1 VTPTTQGVVLYD
13 GVCGFCD
20 RSVQWLLE
28 ADQDNR
34 LRYAPLQGP
43 TAAALRERH
52 PLLPVDI
59 DTVVLVEGEGAD
71 ERLYL
76 RSDAVLRIAS
86 LLPRVPG
93 WVQVFRWCPRP
104 LRDALYKAFA
114 AIRYRVWGKLDA
126 CRLPTQAERARF
138 LP

>member
-1 VTPTTQGVVLYD
+1 MLYD

-28 ADQDNR
+28 ADRDQL

-43 TAAALRERH
+43 TAAALRARH
-52 PLLPVDI
+52 AALPTDI

-71 ERLYL
+71 ERVYL

-86 LLPRVPG
+86 LLPGAPR
-93 WVQVFRWCPRP
+93 WAQLFRWCPRP
-104 LRDALYKAFA
+104 LRDALYTAFA

-126 CRLPTQAERARF
+126 CRLPSPAERDRF